1 MSKTKIGAN
10 KESRTMYKNWPLEKE
25 PTGHRKMK
33 EKGGGGGIKGRVR
46 RYTEEGTNNYKKE

>member
-1 MSKTKIGAN
+1 
-10 KESRTMYKNWPLEKE
+10 MYKNWPLEKE